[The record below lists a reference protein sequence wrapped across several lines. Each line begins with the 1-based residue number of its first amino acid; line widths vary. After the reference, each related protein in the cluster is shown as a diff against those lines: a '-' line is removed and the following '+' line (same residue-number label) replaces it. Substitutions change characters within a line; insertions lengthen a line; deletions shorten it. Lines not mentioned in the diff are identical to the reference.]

1 MKFQKPEFYEKKVDQ
16 EQMKEAL
23 SGFLSIMPGSVKVD
37 NVDYKIIS
45 KEKVFLNGRLVF
57 GAIDYVTSEIEIAN
71 GDVSLPNQKVT
82 LMHEIVHAIAQERD
96 IKDLLPQDNDQM
108 EKLVNEIAKGMLQ
121 VIRDNPELIK
131 FIK

>member
-1 MKFQKPEFYEKKVDQ
+1 MKFQKPEFYEKTVNQ

-71 GDVSLPNQKVT
+71 ADVSLPNQKVT

>member
-1 MKFQKPEFYEKKVDQ
+1 MKFQKPEFYEKTVDQ

-71 GDVSLPNQKVT
+71 ADVSLPNQKVT